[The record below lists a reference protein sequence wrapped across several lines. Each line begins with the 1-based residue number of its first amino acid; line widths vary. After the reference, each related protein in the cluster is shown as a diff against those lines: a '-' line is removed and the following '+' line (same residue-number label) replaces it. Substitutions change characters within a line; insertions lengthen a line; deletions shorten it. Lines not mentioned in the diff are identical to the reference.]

1 MIKKSFVIMGHPTS
15 IRLEEAF
22 WHELQLIAQSQ
33 GISLK
38 CLIEQQDNFR
48 DSTNFAS
55 YLRTFVLQKL
65 NSRMIK

>member
-15 IRLEEAF
+15 IKLEKEF
-22 WHELQLIAQSQ
+22 WHELQLIAESEKV
-33 GISLK
+33 SLK
-38 CLIEQQDNFR
+38 SLIEQQDNFR

-65 NSRMIK
+65 NSKIIR